1 MPEIV
6 ISEFMNDVDVA
17 GLSVDYDVLYDPQ
30 LVHDPER
37 LAALVG
43 DCRGLIVRNRTMV
56 TAALITAAPRLEV
69 IGRLG
74 VGLDNID
81 LDAAAARG
89 ITVCPAV
96 GANAASVAEYALLAM
111 LHLLRPVTL
120 ATAPMLAGAFPRAEF
135 SHGREIGGKVLGLI
149 GGGMIGA
156 ALARRAIAL
165 DLEVII
171 TDPGLTPETA
181 PHGCRLV
188 AMEDL
193 LRQADV
199 ISLHVPLNAA
209 TRGMV
214 DAAMLAQMKQGAI
227 LINTAR
233 GSIIDH
239 HALAV
244 KMREGHIGGAA
255 IDVFDEEPAS
265 AESLSMFDG
274 VEKLILS
281 PHIAGLTVESNARV
295 AAMTA
300 AQVRNV
306 LEKLS

>member
-6 ISEFMNDVDVA
+6 ISEFMNDVDVG

-30 LVHDPER
+30 LVDDPER
-37 LAALVG
+37 LTALLG

-56 TAALITAAPRLEV
+56 TAAMINAAPRLEV

-81 LDAAAARG
+81 LDAAAERG
-89 ITVCPAV
+89 IKVCPAV
-96 GANAASVAEYALLAM
+96 GANAASVAEYVLLAM
-111 LHLLRPVTL
+111 LHLLRPLTH
-120 ATAPMLAGAFPRAEF
+120 ATPPMLAGTFPRAEF

-156 ALARRAIAL
+156 ALAQRARAL
-165 DLEVII
+165 DIEVII
-171 TDPGLTPETA
+171 TDPGLTLETT
-181 PHGCRLV
+181 PDGCRLV
-188 AMEDL
+188 TLEDL
-193 LRQADV
+193 LHQADV

-214 DAAMLAQMKQGAI
+214 DAAMLSQMKQGAI
-227 LINTAR
+227 VINTAR
-233 GSIIDH
+233 GGIIDH
-239 HALAV
+239 AALAA
-244 KMREGHIGGAA
+244 KLREGHLGGAA
-255 IDVFDEEPAS
+255 IDVFEEEPAS
-265 AESLSMFDG
+265 ADSLSMFDG
-274 VEKLILS
+274 MENLILS

-306 LEKLS
+306 LENGT

>member
-1 MPEIV
+1 M
-6 ISEFMNDVDVA
+6 
-17 GLSVDYDVLYDPQ
+17 
-30 LVHDPER
+30 
-37 LAALVG
+37 
-43 DCRGLIVRNRTMV
+43 
-56 TAALITAAPRLEV
+56 

-81 LDAAAARG
+81 CDAAAARG
-89 ITVCPAV
+89 IKVCPAV

-120 ATAPMLAGAFPRAEF
+120 ATPPMLAGTFPRAEF

-156 ALARRAIAL
+156 ALAQRAIAL
-165 DLEVII
+165 DIEVII
-171 TDPGLTPETA
+171 TDPGLNPENTPR
-181 PHGCRLV
+181 GCRLV

-199 ISLHVPLNAA
+199 ISLHVPLNEA

-233 GSIIDH
+233 GGIIDH
-239 HALAV
+239 NALAV

-274 VEKLILS
+274 VENLILS
-281 PHIAGLTVESNARV
+281 PHIAGLTAESNARV

-306 LEKLS
+306 LENVS

>member
-6 ISEFMNDVDVA
+6 ISEFMNDVDVE
-17 GLSVDYDVLYDPQ
+17 GLTLDYDVLYDPQ
-30 LVHDPER
+30 LVNDPER

-56 TAALITAAPRLEV
+56 TATLINAAPRLEV

-81 LDAAAARG
+81 CAAAAARG
-89 ITVCPAV
+89 IKVCPAV

-120 ATAPMLAGAFPRAEF
+120 ATPPMLAGAFPRAEF
-135 SHGREIGGKVLGLI
+135 SHGREIGGRVLGLI

-156 ALARRAIAL
+156 ALAQRAIAL
-165 DLEVII
+165 DIEVII
-171 TDPGLTPETA
+171 TDPGLNPENT

-188 AMEDL
+188 ALEDL

-199 ISLHVPLNAA
+199 ISLHVPLNEA

-233 GSIIDH
+233 GGIIDH
-239 HALAV
+239 NALAA

-265 AESLSMFDG
+265 ADSLSMFDG
-274 VEKLILS
+274 VENLILS

-306 LEKLS
+306 LENLS

>member
-6 ISEFMNDVDVA
+6 ISEFMNDVDVE
-17 GLSVDYDVLYDPQ
+17 GLTLDYDVLYDPQ
-30 LVHDPER
+30 LVNDPER

-56 TAALITAAPRLEV
+56 TATLINAAPRLEV

-81 LDAAAARG
+81 CAAAAARG
-89 ITVCPAV
+89 IKVCPAV

-120 ATAPMLAGAFPRAEF
+120 ATPPMFAGAFPRAEF
-135 SHGREIGGKVLGLI
+135 SHGREIGGRVLGLI

-156 ALARRAIAL
+156 ALAQRAIAL
-165 DLEVII
+165 DIEVII
-171 TDPGLTPETA
+171 TDPGLNPENT

-188 AMEDL
+188 ALEDL

-199 ISLHVPLNAA
+199 ISLHVPLNEA

-233 GSIIDH
+233 GGIIDH
-239 HALAV
+239 NALAA

-265 AESLSMFDG
+265 ADSLSMFDG
-274 VEKLILS
+274 VENLILS

-306 LEKLS
+306 LENLS